1 MASTTLRRL
10 VSPRRHSDG
19 QTDLEDLKE
28 LHTKL
33 VNERQEL
40 RSSGAPA
47 DELERNRLAI
57 VSCQWELSR
66 ALIERYLEPGAAAP
80 SAA

>member
-1 MASTTLRRL
+1 MASTTLRQL
-10 VSPRRHSDG
+10 VSPRRRSAG
-19 QTDLEDLKE
+19 QSDLETLKG

-40 RSSGAPA
+40 RSSGAA
-47 DELERNRLAI
+47 SEELERNRLAI
-57 VSCQWELSR
+57 VDCQWQLSR
-66 ALIERYLEPGAAAP
+66 ALIERYLPPAAATP

>member
-1 MASTTLRRL
+1 MASTTLRQL
-10 VSPRRHSDG
+10 VSPRRRSSG
-19 QTDLEDLKE
+19 QADLESLKQ

-40 RSSGAPA
+40 RSLGAPP
-47 DELERNRLAI
+47 DQLERNRLAI

-66 ALIERYLEPGAAAP
+66 ALIERYLQPAASP
-80 SAA
+80 TAA

>member
-10 VSPRRHSDG
+10 VPSRSRKAEEA
-19 QTDLEDLKE
+19 DLETLKQ

-33 VNERQEL
+33 VNERQQL
-40 RSSGAPA
+40 RSNDAPA
-47 DELERNRLAI
+47 EELERNRLAI

-66 ALIERYLEPGAAAP
+66 ALIDRYLHPAATA

>member
-10 VSPRRHSDG
+10 VSARPNG
-19 QTDLEDLKE
+19 TAQTDLDGLKD

-33 VNERQEL
+33 VNERQQL
-40 RSSGAPA
+40 RSKGAPA

-57 VSCQWELSR
+57 VSCQWDLSR
-66 ALIERYLEPGAAAP
+66 ALIERYLEPGAAAA